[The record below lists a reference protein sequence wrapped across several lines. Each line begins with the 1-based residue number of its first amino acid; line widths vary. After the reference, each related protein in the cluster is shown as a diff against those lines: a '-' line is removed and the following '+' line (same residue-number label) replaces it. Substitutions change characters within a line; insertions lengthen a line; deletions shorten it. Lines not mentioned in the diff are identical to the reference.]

1 MIYYLVG
8 TNKTEQIM
16 TDTITIVYLFCVFSR
31 SFYLD
36 RIRALLCEV
45 PWPLTVVTHSPG
57 LSVAALWINS
67 QYLLSHCPVHAPLVG
82 SWCPSSVPS
91 SVVGVVAAVPAPSSP
106 GCYVLESFPV
116 EAACSPLPVNMR
128 NY

>member
-1 MIYYLVG
+1 MVYYLVG
-8 TNKTEQIM
+8 TNKTKI
-16 TDTITIVYLFCVFSR
+16 DDDSAITIVFSFR
-31 SFYLD
+31 VVPGSFNFD

-67 QYLLSHCPVHAPLVG
+67 QYLLCHCPIHATLVG

-106 GCYVLESFPV
+106 GRYVLESFPFF
-116 EAACSPLPVNMR
+116 R
-128 NY
+128 GH